1 MSQENV
7 ETLRKA
13 LDAFNRGDR
22 EAWLPLHDPELG
34 FRADPEWPESETVD
48 GREAVWDFI
57 VGLTDAWEPDAFEM
71 VDVIDAGDDRL
82 VTRYRRP
89 VRGKASGVEDVLDY
103 WCVNTVRRG
112 QVLRYEWY
120 ASRAKA
126 LDAVGLSE

>member
-1 MSQENV
+1 MARTRPQPSREPSIPA
-7 ETLRKA
+7 TARPA
-13 LDAFNRGDR
+13 YDA
-22 EAWLPLHDPELG
+22 
-34 FRADPEWPESETVD
+34 
-48 GREAVWDFI
+48 I

-82 VTRYRRP
+82 VTRYTRP